1 MELLSFKRIHMTL
14 ICTIGITRV
23 LIHNSEFQAHKTLDV
38 VWKIDLSSLP
48 DKGLKM
54 IDIFTTKLSG
64 STIGYDIYG
73 LFTLQKSNILVLFG
87 TILTYF
93 IVAVQFKPDGTGE
106 KCLEMLKNITS
117 C

>member
-1 MELLSFKRIHMTL
+1 MTL